1 MRYSAVFVLRTE
13 RNFMSDMLKVGDILT
28 LDVYEINNLGAG
40 VAKQDGLVVFVKG
53 AVSGDTVRAKIIKLN
68 KNFAVARLEEVVKSS
83 PFREDADTACREPN
97 ACGGCVWRG
106 VTYAHELE
114 MKKKYVQSV
123 FMKEGIS
130 GANVLDVIGTDKIY
144 RYRNKA
150 QYPVCKTKNGVRA
163 GFYATKTHNIIPIND
178 CLIQNERFA
187 PIVALVCR
195 FAEQKNIS
203 VYDEVSGKG
212 LLRHIYLRS
221 ADMNSDGEIMLCLV
235 INGTSLPF
243 SDELVERVK
252 ESFPEVTSI
261 LLNVNKKN
269 TNVVL
274 GEKYI
279 LLDGKGHIEDVLCG
293 LKFKIAPEAFYQV
306 NRDGAELLYTK
317 AAELAE
323 LDGRGDVVDLYC
335 GTGTIGLSMAR
346 NAKQVFGIDI
356 VEESVACARENAAEN
371 GITNARFAC
380 TDAGVPE
387 NIKKCLEGAGI
398 ALSEATVV
406 IDPPRKG
413 STPELISFLAKEKV
427 QRVVYIS
434 CNPDTLARD
443 CKQFVELGYAMSDVQ
458 PVNMFPRTGHVESV
472 VCLTRKQPQ
481 NP

>member
-1 MRYSAVFVLRTE
+1 
-13 RNFMSDMLKVGDILT
+13 MSDMLKVGDLLT

-40 VAKQDGLVVFVKG
+40 VAKHEGLVVFVKG
-53 AVSGDTVRAKIIKLN
+53 AVSGDVVRAKIIKLS
-68 KNFAVARLEEVVKSS
+68 KSFAVARLEEVVKAS
-83 PFREDADTACREPN
+83 PYREDAESACREPN

-106 VTYAHELE
+106 VTYEHEME

-130 GANVLDVIGTDKIY
+130 SASVLDVIGTDKIY

-163 GFYATKTHNIIPIND
+163 GFYATKTHNIIPISD

-195 FAEQKNIS
+195 FAEENNVS
-203 VYDEVSGKG
+203 VYDETTGKG

-221 ADMNSDGEIMLCLV
+221 ADKSGEIMLCLV
-235 INGTSLPF
+235 INGTALPSAEKLVKAVKEKF
-243 SDELVERVK
+243 SD
-252 ESFPEVTSI
+252 VTSI

-279 LLDGKGHIEDVLCG
+279 LLDGKNYIEDTLCG
-293 LKFKIAPEAFYQV
+293 LRFKIAPEAFYQV

-317 AAELAE
+317 AAELAG
-323 LDGRGDVVDLYC
+323 LDGGCDVVDLYC
-335 GTGTIGLSMAR
+335 GTGTIGLSMAK
-346 NAKQVFGIDI
+346 NARRVFGIDI
-356 VEESVACARENAAEN
+356 VEESIICAKENAKAN
-371 GITNARFAC
+371 GIKNADFAA

-387 NIKKCLEGAGI
+387 NIKKCLDGAGI
-398 ALSEATVV
+398 DISAATVV

-413 STPELISFLAKEKV
+413 STPQLIGFLAKENVKK
-427 QRVVYIS
+427 VVYIS

-443 CKQFVELGYAMSDVQ
+443 CKLFVELGYTMSDVQ
-458 PVNMFPRTGHVESV
+458 PVNIFPRTGHVESV
-472 VCLTRKQPQ
+472 VCLTRNLQ
-481 NP
+481 